1 MYKDRLAR
9 QSLSIRSSLTHG
21 LANLASVQ
29 IRMQVCELIMMRT
42 QIGLPRAQQQIDE
55 EGGEL
60 AWHSIHVV

>member
-21 LANLASVQ
+21 LANLAFVQ
-29 IRMQVCELIMMRT
+29 IRI
-42 QIGLPRAQQQIDE
+42 QQQIDE